1 MKGMAE
7 TPAAI
12 PLSRRQFISAGAIT
26 ALGIATL
33 GLAACQPSTA
43 SRPKASRSPVPSPTP
58 TATATPP
65 AVPLA
70 IAAMRARSY
79 PGSALT
85 LTQALPAGSNYRQSI
100 ATYLSDGLKINGLL
114 TIPSGAAPT
123 SGWPVIIFNHG
134 FIPPAQYRTTERYV
148 AYVDALA
155 RHGYIV
161 FKSDYR
167 GHGSS
172 QGQPSSAYG
181 TPDYTVDVL
190 NALATLQQFPEADPN
205 RIGFWGHSM
214 GGHITLRSLVIN
226 QRHPGGGD
234 LGRRRGALPGSPE
247 LASAAAG
254 QFATVAQSELA
265 PGLHQPLRH
274 PGTEPGLLGFDFP
287 EYVRERRRG
296 RGPTASRH
304 GRSGCAAR
312 LLPDVAQGAN
322 RGWQDG
328 PAVHLS
334 RR

>member
-1 MKGMAE
+1 
-7 TPAAI
+7 
-12 PLSRRQFISAGAIT
+12 
-26 ALGIATL
+26 
-33 GLAACQPSTA
+33 
-43 SRPKASRSPVPSPTP
+43 VPSPTP

-190 NALATLQQFPEADPN
+190 NGARDAAAVPRGRSQPDRVLGALDGRPYHAQVAGDQP
-205 RIGFWGHSM
+205 
-214 GGHITLRSLVIN
+214 
-226 QRHPGGGD
+226 RHPGGGD
-234 LGRRRGALPGSPE
+234 LGP
-247 LASAAAG
+247 ASW
-254 QFATVAQSELA
+254 
-265 PGLHQPLRH
+265 R
-274 PGTEPGLLGFDFP
+274 
-287 EYVRERRRG
+287 
-296 RGPTASRH
+296 PTGIS
-304 GRSGCAAR
+304 
-312 LLPDVAQGAN
+312 
-322 RGWQDG
+322 
-328 PAVHLS
+328 
-334 RR
+334 